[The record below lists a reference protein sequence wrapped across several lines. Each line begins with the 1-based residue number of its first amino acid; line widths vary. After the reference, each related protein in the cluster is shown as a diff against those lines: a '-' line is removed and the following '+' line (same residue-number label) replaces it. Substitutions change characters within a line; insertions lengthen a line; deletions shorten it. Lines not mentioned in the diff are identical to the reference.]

1 MIQDISIAI
10 AGRAGDGVLFTG
22 NILAKML
29 KRHGWDIVTTRDFPS
44 NIRGESTNYTIRAA
58 LKKIYG
64 RADQVDILLAFD
76 CDAIVM
82 NMPKLAKRGI
92 VFCDG
97 EGLEKVQASQPRGRT
112 FHEFPLKKLARE
124 KFGKEIFKNMLALG
138 ALSYVLDLDLRVIE
152 EIISDTFLE
161 RKGREIVQK
170 NVQALALGF
179 EKAKEMI
186 TERECHPLAKRE
198 DRDRLILSGDEAIAL
213 GALAGGC
220 RFFAAYPI
228 CPASEIWQWL
238 GYYIHEFDGLVVQT
252 EDELAA
258 LNMALGASYA
268 GARAMTSTSGPGA
281 SLMMEAFSL
290 SGMAEIPVVVA
301 HVQRLGPSTGIPTK
315 SEQGDLTQWIYGSH
329 GDFPR
334 IILSPGTIEECFEF
348 TVEAF
353 NLAEKY
359 QCPVIV
365 LTEQDLGQNLR
376 TARTFDLT
384 RLKIDRGKLLSQDA
398 LLGIQGFKRYQDTRD
413 GVSPRSIPSS
423 KNGLHM
429 VEGNEHDEKGY
440 RDENPG
446 TRVRMMEKRMRKL
459 RTASR
464 DSLPPKLRGDK
475 KAPCGLIGCGSTLGP
490 ILEAQRQLE
499 ADGITTKFLQLRTL
513 WPFPIKPVKAFIN
526 SCRNVFVVENNYS
539 GQLSSLIKSQ
549 VSPCLNLQ
557 GVRKYATLPFQPQEI
572 ASQIKKGL

>member
-1 MIQDISIAI
+1 MIKDISIVI

-22 NILAKML
+22 NLLAKML

-44 NIRGESTNYTIRAA
+44 NIRGESTNYTVRAS
-58 LKKIYG
+58 LEKIYG

-76 CDAIVM
+76 CDAILM
-82 NMPKLAKRGI
+82 NMPKLARRGI

-97 EGLEKVQASQPRGRT
+97 EGLEKVQAAQPRGRT
-112 FHEFPLKKLARE
+112 FHKFPLRRLARQT
-124 KFGKEIFKNMLALG
+124 FGKDIYKNMLALG
-138 ALSYVLDLDLRVIE
+138 ALSYILDLDLRVTE
-152 EIISDTFLE
+152 AIITDAFLE

-179 EKAKEMI
+179 EKAREMI
-186 TERECHPLAKRE
+186 TERECHPLAKRQ
-198 DRDRLILSGDEAIAL
+198 DRDRLVLSGDEAIAL

-228 CPASEIWQWL
+228 CPASEIGQWL
-238 GYYIHEFDGLVVQT
+238 VKYIHEFDGLVVQT

-290 SGMAEIPVVVA
+290 SGIAEIPVVVA

-348 TVEAF
+348 TAEAF

-359 QCPVIV
+359 QCAVIL
-365 LTEQDLGQNLR
+365 LTEQDMGQNLR
-376 TARTFDLT
+376 TARKFDLA
-384 RLKIDRGKLLSQDA
+384 RIRIDRGKLLSQEA
-398 LLGIQGFKRYQDTRD
+398 LLGIQNFKRYEDTRD
-413 GVSPRSIPSS
+413 GISPRAIPSL
-423 KNGLHM
+423 KNGIHM

-459 RTASR
+459 KAASK

-475 KAPCGLIGCGSTLGP
+475 NALCGIIGCGSTLGP
-490 ILEAQRQLE
+490 ILEAGKRLA
-499 ADGITTKFLQLRTL
+499 ADGVKTKFLQLRTL
-513 WPFPIKPVKAFIN
+513 WPFPAKEVSRFIN

-539 GQLSSLIKSQ
+539 GQLSSLVKSQ

-557 GVRKYATLPFQPQEI
+557 GVRKYSTLPFQPQEI